1 MVELI
6 FDDYED
12 SKNLGQFDTAK
23 EAWDAM
29 VDYLKT
35 RAGLNHDPY
44 YYNVHEYETE
54 NESGV
59 NVGYGSYTRFFR
71 MIGAKISDLQSD

>member
-6 FDDYED
+6 FDDYD
-12 SKNLGQFDTAK
+12 GPKNLGQFNTAN

-35 RAGLNHDPY
+35 KAGLNHDPY
-44 YYNVHEYETE
+44 YYNIYEYEIE
-54 NESGV
+54 NECGV
-59 NVGYGSYTRFFR
+59 NVDYGSYTRFFR
-71 MIGAKISDLQSD
+71 MIGAKISDLQSN

>member
-1 MVELI
+1 VVELI
-6 FDDYED
+6 FDDYD
-12 SKNLGQFDTAK
+12 GPKNLGQFDAAN

-35 RAGLNHDPY
+35 KAGLNHDPY
-44 YYNVHEYETE
+44 YYNIYEYEIE

-59 NVGYGSYTRFFR
+59 NVDYGSYTRFFR
-71 MIGAKISDLQSD
+71 LIGAKISDLQSN

>member
-6 FDDYED
+6 FDDYD
-12 SKNLGQFDTAK
+12 GPKNLGQFDAAN

-35 RAGLNHDPY
+35 KAGLNHDPY
-44 YYNVHEYETE
+44 YYNIYEYEIE

-59 NVGYGSYTRFFR
+59 NVDYGSYTRFFR
-71 MIGAKISDLQSD
+71 LIGAKISDLQSN

>member
-1 MVELI
+1 MVELV
-6 FDDYED
+6 FDDYD
-12 SKNLGQFDTAK
+12 GPKNLGQFDTAN

-35 RAGLNHDPY
+35 KAGLNHDPY
-44 YYNVHEYETE
+44 YYNIYEYEIE

-59 NVGYGSYTRFFR
+59 NVDYGSYTRFFR
-71 MIGAKISDLQSD
+71 LIGAKISDLQSN